1 MGEFLFARF
10 LVVWCLPWLILW
22 VMLFCA
28 VGIVF
33 VWLASWLVVLT
44 DVLWLIV
51 VGCIYVVCLLF
62 INLLHVLVLGF
73 YLLSAV
79 WFLVLCAKWCLYVFG
94 CFLWLANSFGCL
106 LVAVGSRCLRSG
118 GFRWFVGNFVGW
130 CFVMMVVVR
139 LCLA

>member
-1 MGEFLFARF
+1 M
-10 LVVWCLPWLILW
+10 VWCLPWLILW
-22 VMLFCA
+22 VLLFCA

-33 VWLASWLVVLT
+33 VWLASWLVVLA
-44 DVLWLIV
+44 DVLRLIV

-73 YLLSAV
+73 YLLRAV
-79 WFLVLCAKWCLYVFG
+79 WFLVLCVKWCLYVFG
-94 CFLWLANSFGCL
+94 CFLWLVNSFGCL

-118 GFRWFVGNFVGW
+118 GFGWFVGNFVGW